1 MCKEKP
7 EFLARMEEELK
18 QLNEKIVK
26 IKNFIAKDDKGC
38 ISDEE
43 CELLEQQVSAMSNY
57 RYFLNERVKFYQ
69 MLFKQNL

>member
-7 EFLARMEEELK
+7 KFLGRMEEELK
-18 QLNEKIVK
+18 QLDERIAK
-26 IKNFIAKDDKGC
+26 IKTFIAKEDKGC

-43 CELLEQQVSAMSNY
+43 CELLEQQTSAMSNY

-69 MLFKQNL
+69 MLFKQNS